1 MEIIDTSLK
10 DVFLIKPTVYS
21 DDRGYF
27 YESFHHSRYKA
38 LGLSCNFIQDNE
50 AKSGK
55 GVLRGLHYQ
64 TGPNAQAKLVRVV
77 IGSVYDVIVD
87 LRNDSPTYGEWLGV
101 ELSHENKFQLFVPRG
116 FAHGYLVLEDD
127 TIFSY
132 KCDNYYDKDSEGG
145 IRYDDPNLSIEWPS
159 LNLDYIISSKDQVL
173 PYLGDHLI

>member
-10 DVFLIKPTVYS
+10 DVFLIKPTVYR

-27 YESFHHSRYKA
+27 YESFHHSRYEA
-38 LGLSCNFIQDNE
+38 LGLPCNFVQDNE

-64 TGPNAQAKLVRVV
+64 TGSNAQTKLVRVV
-77 IGSVYDVIVD
+77 TGRVYDVIVD
-87 LRNDSPTYGEWLGV
+87 IRNNSPTYGEWLGV
-101 ELSHENKFQLFVPRG
+101 ELSQENKFQLFVPKG

-132 KCDNYYDKDSEGG
+132 KCDNYYNKDSEGG
-145 IRYDDPNLSIEWPS
+145 IRYDDPNLNIEWPS
-159 LNLDYIISSKDQVL
+159 LTLDYIISSKDQVL